1 MSGLKL
7 PGSFSTFS
15 VASLTDVG
23 TGLVDTV
30 TTTVTE
36 VTRTAATDSQAFTYY
51 IRADYN
57 INGNISY
64 TPSSATGGLDDA
76 WGMSAIAITKDN
88 ASGASV
94 VLPSGSKSIDA
105 GLITIK
111 EGDAESTTAGTF
123 AATLVLALS
132 SAGLLTVTSL
142 SITGSDVTVT
152 EAENNLLAQYLEIG
166 PLPGT
171 TSNASNVTTTS
182 ADNLSDTVTA
192 SDVTSAYSTQIS
204 TIEGYYNNVT
214 VLTDWA
220 ISVSAVTSSTNN
232 ALAQHARNL
241 TRTSTAVFSENALVV
256 ASTPSTYTV
265 AVNDYTGTSQQIA
278 TGSVYG
284 VVRQTATGAA
294 IDP

>member
-1 MSGLKL
+1 MSSGLKL
-7 PGSFSTFS
+7 TGQFSTFS

-57 INGNISY
+57 INNNISY
-64 TPSSATGGLDDA
+64 QPSSETDGSDDA

-88 ASGASV
+88 ASNASV
-94 VLPSGSKSIDA
+94 VLPSGTKSIDA

-111 EGDAESTTAGTF
+111 EGDASSSTAGTF

-132 SAGLLTVTSL
+132 QAGLLTVTSL
-142 SITGSDVTVT
+142 SITGSDVTVS
-152 EAENNLLAQYLEIG
+152 EDENNLLAQLIHIN
-166 PLPGT
+166 LPG
-171 TSNASNVTTTS
+171 SSAADVTANS
-182 ADNLSDTVTA
+182 ADVLSDTVTA
-192 SDVTSAYSTQIS
+192 SEVTTAYSSQIS

-220 ISVSAVTSSTNN
+220 ISISAVTSTTNN

-241 TRTSTAVFSENALVV
+241 ARTGTAVFAANALVV

-265 AVNDYTGTSQQIA
+265 AVNDYTGTSQQLA
-278 TGSVYG
+278 SGSVYG
-284 VVRQTATGAA
+284 VVRQTSEGAYVA
-294 IDP
+294 P

>member
-1 MSGLKL
+1 MSSGLKL
-7 PGSFSTFS
+7 TGSFTTFS

-64 TPSSATGGLDDA
+64 TPSSTTGGLDDA

-111 EGDAESTTAGTF
+111 EGDANSTTAGTF

-132 SAGLLTVTSL
+132 SASLLTVTSL
-142 SITGSDVTVT
+142 SITGSDVTVS
-152 EAENNLLAQYLEIG
+152 ESENNLLAQLVEIN
-166 PLPGT
+166 LPGS
-171 TSNASNVTTTS
+171 TSNSANVTTTS
-182 ADNLSDTVTA
+182 ADTLSDTVTA

-220 ISVSAVTSSTNN
+220 ISVSAVTSSTDN
-232 ALAQHARNL
+232 ALSQHARNL
-241 TRTSTAVFSENALVV
+241 SRTSAAVFSENALVV

-265 AVNDYTGTSQQIA
+265 AVNDYAGTSQQIA

-284 VVRQTATGAA
+284 VVRQTSEGAA
-294 IDP
+294 VDP

>member
-1 MSGLKL
+1 MSSGLKL

-23 TGLVDTV
+23 SGLVDTV

-57 INGNISY
+57 INNNISY
-64 TPSSATGGLDDA
+64 QPSSETDGSDDA

-88 ASGASV
+88 ASNASV
-94 VLPSGSKSIDA
+94 VLPSGTKSIDA

-111 EGDAESTTAGTF
+111 EGDASSSTAGTF

-132 SAGLLTVTSL
+132 QAGLLTVTSL
-142 SITGSDVTVT
+142 SITGSDVTVS
-152 EAENNLLAQYLEIG
+152 EAENNLLAQLIHIN
-166 PLPGT
+166 LPG
-171 TSNASNVTTTS
+171 SSAADVTANS
-182 ADNLSDTVTA
+182 ADVLSDTVTA
-192 SDVTSAYSTQIS
+192 SEVTTAYSSQIS

-220 ISVSAVTSSTNN
+220 ISISAVTSSTNN

-241 TRTSTAVFSENALVV
+241 TRTSAAVFAENALVV

-265 AVNDYTGTSQQIA
+265 AVNDYAGTSQQIA
-278 TGSVYG
+278 TGHVYG
-284 VVRQTATGAA
+284 VVRQTSEGAYVA
-294 IDP
+294 P

>member
-1 MSGLKL
+1 MSSGLKL
-7 PGSFSTFS
+7 PGNFSTFT

-23 TGLVDTV
+23 SGLVDTV

-57 INGNISY
+57 INSNISY
-64 TPSSATGGLDDA
+64 TPTSATGGLDDA

-111 EGDAESTTAGTF
+111 EGDESSATAGTF

-142 SITGSDVTVT
+142 SITGSDVTVSET
-152 EAENNLLAQYLEIG
+152 ENNLLAQLVEVA
-166 PLPGT
+166 LPGT
-171 TSNASNVTTTS
+171 TSNASNVTATS
-182 ADNLSDTVTA
+182 ADTLSDTVTA
-192 SDVTSAYSTQIS
+192 SDVTSAYSSQIS
-204 TIEGYYNNVT
+204 TIEGYYNNVS

-220 ISVSAVTSSTNN
+220 ISVSAVTSSTDN

-241 TRTSTAVFSENALVV
+241 SRTSTAVFSENALVV

-265 AVNDYTGTSQQIA
+265 AVNDYAGTSQQIA

-284 VVRQTATGAA
+284 VVRQTGAGAA